1 MRKYLEIA
9 KKSFQN
15 NIVYRIDY
23 FAGVINTLLMIFV
36 NIAIWKA
43 IYEEEEVLGGVQF
56 KVVMTYIIL
65 GFLMQSIFMMEEY
78 LIESKITSGLI
89 SSDLLKPLSFRL
101 NIFSYNIGTLA
112 FRIIMQLTPALI
124 VSIVLFKLLPPFNLQ
139 SGILFCISAIL
150 GYLVL
155 YSINFIVWLSSFWF
169 YWTFS
174 IITIKDAVISIMS
187 GALFPLWFLPEWLHT
202 FTKLTPFESI
212 YFVPISIY
220 LGLLPYDEIIFGI
233 VKQVIWLALLMIAGH
248 VVWKMATKK
257 LVVQGG

>member
-1 MRKYLEIA
+1 MRQYLEIA

-15 NIVYRIDY
+15 NIVYRVDY
-23 FAGVINTLLMIFV
+23 FAGVINTLFMIFV

-89 SSDLLKPLSFRL
+89 SSDLLKPISFRL
-101 NIFSYNIGTLA
+101 NIFSYNVGTLA
-112 FRIIMQLTPALI
+112 FRLIMQLTPVLI
-124 VSIVLFKLLPPFNLQ
+124 ISILLFKLLPPFSLQ
-139 SGILFCISAIL
+139 SGILFCVSAIL

-174 IITIKDAVISIMS
+174 VVTIKDAVIAIMS
-187 GALFPLWFLPEWLHT
+187 GALFPLWFLPESLHA
-202 FTKLTPFESI
+202 FIKLTPFESI
-212 YFVPISIY
+212 YFIPISIY
-220 LGLLPYDEIIFGI
+220 LGQLPYDEIIFDI
-233 VKQVIWLALLMIAGH
+233 AKQVIWLALLTIVGH
-248 VVWKMATKK
+248 IVWKRATKK